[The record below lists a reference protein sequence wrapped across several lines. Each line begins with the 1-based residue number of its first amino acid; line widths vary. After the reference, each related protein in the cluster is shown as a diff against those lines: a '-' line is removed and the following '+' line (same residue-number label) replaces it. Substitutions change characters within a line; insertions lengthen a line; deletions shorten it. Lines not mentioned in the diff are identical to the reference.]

1 MATHVLQLLKMV
13 QLKYGVTMICKFF
26 FWSFHMIYIV
36 YLLSVIWT
44 FFLWSQ
50 GVILLISTN
59 WFWYWK
65 LWISPAHYEIIF
77 CQNIILLN
85 VNYTSLICAF
95 LLLLWWKESLN
106 NSAVIG
112 ESHVQFAHLQL
123 KWRII
128 LTVWRTVRHTVFLS
142 QVLVLLL
149 QMFSPV
155 MEHYQKFFIRNIS
168 TNGND

>member
-112 ESHVQFAHLQL
+112 ESHAPCTICAFAIEMAHY
-123 KWRII
+123 IDC
-128 LTVWRTVRHTVFLS
+128 LTHRQAHCFLIASLSLTPTDVFSNHGALPKVFHS
-142 QVLVLLL
+142 EL
-149 QMFSPV
+149 F
-155 MEHYQKFFIRNIS
+155 H
-168 TNGND
+168 